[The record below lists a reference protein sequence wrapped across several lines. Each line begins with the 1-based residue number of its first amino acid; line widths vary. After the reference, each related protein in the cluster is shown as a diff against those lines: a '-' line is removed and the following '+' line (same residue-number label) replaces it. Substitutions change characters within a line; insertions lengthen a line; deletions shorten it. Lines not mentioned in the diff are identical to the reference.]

1 MEEVNNSQENFFP
14 QFQKQTISI
23 IDSNNI
29 KILTLIIKVP

>member
-1 MEEVNNSQENFFP
+1 MEEVNNSQEIFFP

-23 IDSNNI
+23 MDSNNI